1 MLWNTLA
8 QVRQPVGELHYGD
21 RVEVLREEGTSAQVR
36 ATSGTIGWL
45 LDSRQMMDSELWGE
59 AASLLAHANAL
70 PVQAHGHTKTV
81 SNVRVEP
88 GREGKRVFQF
98 MRGTPVVILE
108 RTIADAPQ
116 AIEEGA
122 QDEKGAAGTEQ
133 KPKQE
138 DWLLIMRST
147 DPFSSGNKSASVE
160 NSATPATRA
169 TGDPVSSGPDNVQ
182 SGPVALDSSA
192 TQIAGWVLARF
203 IELDLPGPVRDNANN
218 AGLHV
223 VAWFELNRVPNGSG
237 QQAPQYLV
245 AGSRG
250 SEGQSCDFT
259 LLRVYTWSATRKRY
273 ETAYVESG
281 LCGRLPISVSRGEK
295 GPEIQFAE
303 AGKKT
308 AERKYV
314 MQQTAVRRVKEMPS
328 RHEKSPAR

>member
-1 MLWNTLA
+1 LHSHASKIISVGYVADRSVMLWNTLA

-122 QDEKGAAGTEQ
+122 QDEKGAAGMEQ
-133 KPKQE
+133 KPKQ
-138 DWLLIMRST
+138 
-147 DPFSSGNKSASVE
+147 G
-160 NSATPATRA
+160 
-169 TGDPVSSGPDNVQ
+169 
-182 SGPVALDSSA
+182 
-192 TQIAGWVLARF
+192 
-203 IELDLPGPVRDNANN
+203 
-218 AGLHV
+218 
-223 VAWFELNRVPNGSG
+223 
-237 QQAPQYLV
+237 
-245 AGSRG
+245 
-250 SEGQSCDFT
+250 
-259 LLRVYTWSATRKRY
+259 
-273 ETAYVESG
+273 
-281 LCGRLPISVSRGEK
+281 
-295 GPEIQFAE
+295 
-303 AGKKT
+303 
-308 AERKYV
+308 
-314 MQQTAVRRVKEMPS
+314 
-328 RHEKSPAR
+328 